1 MSFLNL
7 FSSFLM
13 VSMLA
18 SAQPAPAIFDVLRS
32 GRTAELSKLLK
43 SGQAAN
49 ARDRYGM
56 APLHYAA
63 AYGSLGDVET
73 LLAAG
78 AAVNAATPAGAT
90 ALMCATG
97 DTAKL
102 KALLA
107 AGADVNMTAKSGA
120 TAVLAAAI
128 RGNAEAVRMLLAA
141 GADRGGRVGLI
152 PNSPIR
158 LGLTQLAYFSNDPEL
173 RGVLNE
179 PQKKPDVRDLVA
191 IPGSTPLAGAF
202 VLKSF
207 SMRPYSRPGVDE
219 ALRAALA
226 LGADPN
232 ADIRQLTRQLPPLA
246 LAATVNDPGAV
257 RTLLQAG
264 AEPNRAGTQG
274 VTPLML
280 AASAEDPSVE
290 IVELLLGA
298 GAKVE
303 AKDAQGRTAVD
314 WALLQGES
322 AVSRLLVA
330 KGGAPRASLPLAP
343 AVARPVREARNAM
356 EVALQKLHASGA
368 EFHRKTGCISCHH
381 QSLPAVAG
389 QLAQKAGVG
398 VDAKGVAQATEASFS
413 MWSPSRENFLM
424 GNCSIMGFLGN
435 VGYGLF
441 GMAEQGVAPNE
452 ITDAAAYCLSS
463 LQGAAGEWEGGD
475 MRPPLAGRTPL
486 VYTALAVRGLRAY
499 MPPALGKQTERQV
512 VRAREYLRSAVA
524 TDTQGEAFRLLGLVW
539 SGGAKGDIA
548 ASAAAEAAAAG
559 RGMGAAGG
567 DGAGCIRYRS
577 GGLCFAGERDAG
589 EFRRCEGG
597 GGISAAYPGG
607 GRDVVCTVEDAGLST
622 AGGERVP
629 AWAARVYLGGGN
641 GLGGDGAGG

>member
-452 ITDAAAYCLSS
+452 ITDAAAAAICGLLWRGGRRWFIRHWRCAAYGRICLRRWENRPSGRWFGRASICARRWRRIRRGRRFGCSAWCGVAGRKGTLRRARLRKLQRPDGGWAQRVGMAPDAYATGQAVYALRVSGMPASS
-463 LQGAAGEWEGGD
+463 GVVKGAAGY
-475 MRPPLAGRTPL
+475 L
-486 VYTALAVRGLRAY
+486 LR
-499 MPPALGKQTERQV
+499 
-512 VRAREYLRSAVA
+512 
-524 TDTQGEAFRLLGLVW
+524 TQGEDGTWFVPSRTLGFQPPVE
-539 SGGAKGDIA
+539 SGFPHGRHEFI
-548 ASAAAEAAAAG
+548 SAAA
-559 RGMGAAGG
+559 
-567 DGAGCIRYRS
+567 
-577 GGLCFAGERDAG
+577 
-589 EFRRCEGG
+589 
-597 GGISAAYPGG
+597 
-607 GRDVVCTVEDAGLST
+607 T
-622 AGGERVP
+622 
-629 AWAARVYLGGGN
+629 AWAVMALGVS
-641 GLGGDGAGG
+641 L